1 MEDELL
7 RGRVLPTGTR
17 NNDSR
22 VRNDE
27 QPIGCE
33 ALLERWLLQL
43 RCMERL
49 TRHSVAMLLMA
60 CCFGRTLSA
69 APRDTQETLS
79 IRGRPQV
86 LHLYGARG
94 GRPFLVS
101 SGDGGWMHLGPHVAE
116 VLAAVGN
123 FVVGFDAR
131 AYLESFTSR
140 DPLHPE
146 DVSADYQVLVDFA
159 ARGSA
164 TKPIL
169 IGVSEG
175 AGLSVLAAVDPT
187 LKRAVAGVIGVGL
200 PDRNELAWRWQDSII
215 YLTHGVPHEPV
226 FSTAA
231 IVERVAPVPLAA
243 IHSTHDEY
251 VPAPEVHRILDHA
264 CEPKRLWMVDAAD
277 HRFSDKLADFDER
290 LREAIDWIAAWP
302 ARS

>member
-1 MEDELL
+1 MEDKLL
-7 RGRVLPTGTR
+7 RGRVLCGGTR

-22 VRNDE
+22 VRKDE
-27 QPIGCE
+27 QPTGWE
-33 ALLERWLLQL
+33 ALLERWLLHRL
-43 RCMERL
+43 CMERL

-60 CCFGRTLSA
+60 CCFARTLSA

-116 VLAAVGN
+116 VLAAGGN
-123 FVVGFDAR
+123 FVVGFDAKT
-131 AYLESFTSR
+131 YLESFTGR

-159 ARGSA
+159 ARGSVI
-164 TKPIL
+164 KPIL
-169 IGVSEG
+169 IGVSED
-175 AGLSVLAAVDPT
+175 ARLSVLAAVDPT
-187 LKRAVAGVIGVGL
+187 FKRAVAGVIGVGL

-231 IVERVAPVPLAA
+231 IVERIAPLPLAA

-251 VPAPEVHRILDHA
+251 VPLQEVHRILDHA
-264 CEPKRLWMVDAAD
+264 CEPKRLWMVDAAN

-290 LREAIDWIAAWP
+290 LREAIEWIAAWP